1 MAGPVSRV
9 ERGGG
14 GWVRSPSNGG
24 RKVGQATPK
33 VRPTATL
40 PADRLNGSYSD
51 IVPPKMKAEIKPGR
65 NDISM
70 IELAN

>member
-1 MAGPVSRV
+1 
-9 ERGGG
+9 
-14 GWVRSPSNGG
+14 
-24 RKVGQATPK
+24 
-33 VRPTATL
+33 L